1 MSSSNSQRRS
11 TRRVKEAADVAE
23 APDPLTIRDVAAKDV
38 TPLPLDDTDLSI
50 LRELVDD
57 ARISQRALA
66 AKLGISAPTVG
77 ERMTRLER
85 NGVIT
90 RYTVEID
97 MAAIGYPQTVHL
109 ALESVEREHVAE
121 MMQQLADIDEIE
133 SVALITG
140 QWDLIVK
147 LRTRDYTHFRSV
159 LMDKVWAIPGMT
171 SMTTMMSIAETP
183 PKNFAQGILA
193 ALAEQRTRGTE
204 ETG

>member
-1 MSSSNSQRRS
+1 MPASTSQRPIPHRENGA
-11 TRRVKEAADVAE
+11 TDVAKT
-23 APDPLTIRDVAAKDV
+23 PDPLTIRDVAAKDI
-38 TPLPLDDTDLSI
+38 TPLPLDDTDLAI
-50 LRELVDD
+50 LRELVED
-57 ARISQRALA
+57 ARVSQRALA

-90 RYTVEID
+90 RYTVDID

-109 ALESVEREHVAE
+109 ALESVERERVPVI
-121 MMQQLADIDEIE
+121 MQQLAEIEEIE
-133 SVALITG
+133 SVSLITG

-183 PKNFAQGILA
+183 QKNFAQGILA
-193 ALAEQRTRGTE
+193 ALADQRAREAEAAG
-204 ETG
+204 